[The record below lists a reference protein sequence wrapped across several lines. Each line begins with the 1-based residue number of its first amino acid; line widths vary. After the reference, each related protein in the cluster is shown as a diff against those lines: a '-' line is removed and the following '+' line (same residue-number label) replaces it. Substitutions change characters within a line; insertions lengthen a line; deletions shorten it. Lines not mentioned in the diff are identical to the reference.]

1 MGCVHGCKYVWEGHP
16 SLSNTS
22 QALNREVRDL
32 HTVGGSEVAG
42 ITRLL

>member
-1 MGCVHGCKYVWEGHP
+1 MCVWEGHP

-22 QALNREVRDL
+22 QAFNREVRDL